1 MIEDLRRMEAE
12 EDEEELALPG
22 SRPRSGAAREPK
34 EEFPRPMSSQ
44 VSLSLTLETKCESK
58 NCSCIHNQTVV
69 PWPCM

>member
-44 VSLSLTLETKCESK
+44 VRSGL
-58 NCSCIHNQTVV
+58 V
-69 PWPCM
+69 